1 MAYRWLADLVL
12 VVHLAFIVFVVLG
25 GLLVIRRP
33 KLAWL
38 HLPAAI
44 WGSWIEFSGR
54 ICPLTPL
61 ENHFRRLGGQAGY
74 SGGFIEHYI
83 TAIIYP
89 DGLTRAVQITFGVL
103 VVLINVLAYRRV
115 WKRRSGTFV
124 RIGPHEASMQDS
136 SPAARNDGVSKPE

>member
-1 MAYRWLADLVL
+1 ML
-12 VVHLAFIVFVVLG
+12 VVHLAFIVFVMLG

-44 WGSWIEFSGR
+44 WGTWIEFSGR
-54 ICPLTPL
+54 VCPLTPL

-74 SGGFIEHYI
+74 EGGFIEHYV

-89 DGLTRAVQITFGVL
+89 DGLTRPVQIALGVL
-103 VVLINVLAYRRV
+103 VVAINVAVYARLAR
-115 WKRRSGTFV
+115 RRSRF
-124 RIGPHEASMQDS
+124 
-136 SPAARNDGVSKPE
+136 PAARHHSHSSDARFLAFGSE

>member
-1 MAYRWLADLVL
+1 MLYRWLADLVL
-12 VVHLAFIVFVVLG
+12 LVHLAFILFVIFG
-25 GLLVIRRP
+25 GLLVIRGP

-38 HLPAAI
+38 HLPAAS

-74 SGGFIEHYI
+74 QGGFIEHYI

-89 DGLTRAVQITFGVL
+89 QGLTRSVQIALGLL
-103 VVLINVLAYRRV
+103 VVCINVAAYAYIWR
-115 WKRRSGTFV
+115 RRSL
-124 RIGPHEASMQDS
+124 SLL
-136 SPAARNDGVSKPE
+136 K

>member
-1 MAYRWLADLVL
+1 MVYRGLADLVL
-12 VVHLAFIVFVVLG
+12 VVHFAFVLFVIFG

-74 SGGFIEHYI
+74 EGGFIEHYV

-89 DGLTRAVQITFGVL
+89 EGLTRPTQIILGL
-103 VVLINVLAYRRV
+103 VVVCINIAAYTIVTR
-115 WKRRSGTFV
+115 RRSDTLL
-124 RIGPHEASMQDS
+124 E
-136 SPAARNDGVSKPE
+136 

>member
-12 VVHLAFIVFVVLG
+12 VVHLAFILFVIFG

-33 KLAWL
+33 RLAWM

-74 SGGFIEHYI
+74 EGGFIEHYI

-89 DGLTRAVQITFGVL
+89 DGLTRGIQVFLGLMVVGINIVAYAIT
-103 VVLINVLAYRRV
+103 IRR
-115 WKRRSGTFV
+115 R
-124 RIGPHEASMQDS
+124 PDS
-136 SPAARNDGVSKPE
+136 HLK

>member
-12 VVHLAFIVFVVLG
+12 VVHLVFILFVMLG
-25 GLLVIRRP
+25 ALLVIRKP

-61 ENHFRRLGGQAGY
+61 ENHFRGLGGQAGY

-89 DGLTRAVQITFGVL
+89 DGLTRTVQITLGVF
-103 VVLINVLAYRRV
+103 VVLINLLAYWKV
-115 WKRRSGTFV
+115 WRSRSVTPLG
-124 RIGPHEASMQDS
+124 IGPREASVKDS
-136 SPAARNDGVSKPE
+136 SPTARNDEPTD

>member
-1 MAYRWLADLVL
+1 MIYRLLADLVL
-12 VVHLAFIVFVVLG
+12 VVHFAFVLFVIFG

-61 ENHFRRLGGQAGY
+61 ENHFRMLGGQAGY
-74 SGGFIEHYI
+74 EGGFIEHYV

-89 DGLTRAVQITFGVL
+89 QGLTRSVQIALGV
-103 VVLINVLAYRRV
+103 VVVGINVLVYAVIWR
-115 WKRRSGTFV
+115 RRSL
-124 RIGPHEASMQDS
+124 S
-136 SPAARNDGVSKPE
+136 

>member
-1 MAYRWLADLVL
+1 MVADIFGFVINVSRFQAGAWLADLVL
-12 VVHLAFIVFVVLG
+12 VVHLAFVLFVIIG

-38 HLPAAI
+38 HLPAAV

-61 ENHFRRLGGQAGY
+61 ENHFRKLGGQAGY
-74 SGGFIEHYI
+74 EGGFIEHYV

-89 DGLTRAVQITFGVL
+89 QGLTRAVQIVLGL
-103 VVLINVLAYRRV
+103 VVVGINVLAYSVILR
-115 WKRRSGTFV
+115 RRS
-124 RIGPHEASMQDS
+124 DS
-136 SPAARNDGVSKPE
+136 LLK